1 MKHESRYEI
10 KFVLNEANLLS
21 YLQWSNQDTLIY
33 KKFPKR
39 VINSLYFDDIHFNSV
54 KDNLSGISE
63 RHKIRLRWYGNK
75 LNFNKDPVI
84 EKKIKK
90 GRLGSKKILPLR
102 SHNENIYNKDIK
114 SVSEIVNKR
123 LLDSSISVDSILS
136 PTLIVCYER
145 EYFEDNNNFRI
156 TLDKNIKFSL
166 PINSNRLDQHSWIS
180 YNKKILELKFEQNN
194 KNYASR
200 IIRNLNLVPTR
211 HSKYLVGLAMNGLI
225 SYV

>member
-90 GRLGSKKILPLR
+90 GRLGTKKILPLR

-136 PTLIVCYER
+136 PTLIVCYE
-145 EYFEDNNNFRI
+145 EIF
-156 TLDKNIKFSL
+156 
-166 PINSNRLDQHSWIS
+166 
-180 YNKKILELKFEQNN
+180 
-194 KNYASR
+194 
-200 IIRNLNLVPTR
+200 
-211 HSKYLVGLAMNGLI
+211 
-225 SYV
+225 